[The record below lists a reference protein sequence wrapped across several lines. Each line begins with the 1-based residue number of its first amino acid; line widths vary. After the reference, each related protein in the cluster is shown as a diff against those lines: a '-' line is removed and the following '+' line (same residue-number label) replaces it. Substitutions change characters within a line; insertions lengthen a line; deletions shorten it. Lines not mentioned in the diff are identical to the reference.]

1 MKTKSTKSTQILI
14 VRIVLFILLCL
25 YSFLVF
31 GQSGELKN
39 DKFINNTALL
49 SGTDA
54 ASNLQKFSVIAN
66 GDKTNLQWSLTT
78 GNNVSTVVIEKG
90 KTADVF
96 KACAEFWVNF
106 DGNTETNFQF
116 ADKKINED
124 ALYYRLKMIDT
135 TGKVQ
140 YSNILRVIK

>member
-1 MKTKSTKSTQILI
+1 MKTKSTKTTQILI

-31 GQSGELKN
+31 GQSGELQN
-39 DKFINNTALL
+39 DKFKNVAALQ

-54 ASNLQKFSVIAN
+54 ASNLQKFSAIAN

-78 GNNVSTVVIEKG
+78 GNNVSTVIIEKG
-90 KTADVF
+90 KTADAL

-116 ADKKINED
+116 ADKKIYEG
-124 ALYYRLKMIDT
+124 AFYYRLKIIDAN
-135 TGKVQ
+135 GKVQ
-140 YSNILRVIK
+140 YSNLLNVVK

>member
-1 MKTKSTKSTQILI
+1 MKTKSTKTTRVLI

-25 YSFLVF
+25 YSILVF
-31 GQSGELKN
+31 GQSGDLQNGKLKN
-39 DKFINNTALL
+39 GSTNQPGAEAT
-49 SGTDA
+49 
-54 ASNLQKFSVIAN
+54 SNLQKFSAIAN

-124 ALYYRLKMIDT
+124 ALYYRLKMIYA

-140 YSNILRVIK
+140 YSNILHVIK

>member
-39 DKFINNTALL
+39 DKFISNTALL
-49 SGTDA
+49 SDA

-66 GDKTNLQWSLTT
+66 GEKANLQWSLTT
-78 GNNVSTVVIEKG
+78 GNNVSTVIIEKG
-90 KTADVF
+90 KSTDAF